1 MSQTDLLKPEIY
13 KVVADAA
20 KKSLEGD
27 GVALSAGAR
36 GGGVYKQNL
45 TPDGSDGLETWYG
58 GSHLTGK
65 ASYKVHAQGLA
76 EAVEEND
83 ASEAQAK
90 ANSLLRARWMDHDSK
105 ALRGEHAEKYQS
117 CWQACDATKDNFHV
131 ADESECIVYTR
142 SSAGETEAQ
151 YRLRL
156 IALEQGLLDVLF
168 EMERGAYRRRRT

>member
-13 KVVADAA
+13 RVVADAA

-27 GVALSAGAR
+27 GVALEPGER
-36 GGGVYKQNL
+36 GGGLYKQNL
-45 TPDGSDGLETWYG
+45 TPEGSTGRETWYG
-58 GSHLTGK
+58 GSHNTGK
-65 ASYKVHAQGLA
+65 QSYRAHAKGLA
-76 EAVEEND
+76 DAVAKND

-90 ANSLLRARWMDHDSK
+90 ADSLLRARWMDHDSK
-105 ALRGEHAEKYQS
+105 ARRGEHAVKYQS
-117 CWQACDATKDNFHV
+117 CWQACKVAKNGVFHV

-156 IALEQGLLDVLF
+156 LRLEQGLLDVLF
-168 EMERGAYRRRRT
+168 EMESSS